1 MQRSKSR
8 RAAGAAGRR
17 LLRAQWLPFVTAFPR
32 DVANPLPP
40 LDEGVPMKN
49 PLDSLSAT
57 IALGLVLTALLYAV
71 AKVAMGA

>member
-1 MQRSKSR
+1 
-8 RAAGAAGRR
+8 
-17 LLRAQWLPFVTAFPR
+17 
-32 DVANPLPP
+32 
-40 LDEGVPMKN
+40 MKN